1 MTQTEGASPVE
12 TAWALRRMRGLIGE
26 LERIDERKR
35 SGELTY
41 AESVDR
47 SLRALD
53 DTGLDSRRSMRP
65 AVKRIRL
72 ALGNGWIGDGIRRIR
87 EYFPKLALPAEQTGE
102 LDYDD
107 SQVGRAGRPRRRR
120 PRGEDTVGMRVG

>member
-1 MTQTEGASPVE
+1 MIQTEGASPVE

-26 LERIDERKR
+26 LERIDAEKR
-35 SGELTY
+35 SGGLTY

-53 DTGLDSRRSMRP
+53 GTGLDSRRCMRP
-65 AVKRIRL
+65 MMKRIRL

-87 EYFPKLALPAEQTGE
+87 EYWPDLALPAEQTGE

-120 PRGEDTVGMRVG
+120 PKEDTVGMRVG